1 MILNT
6 NLNET
11 SQKIMW
17 EESVHTCEHV
27 LYIMETTGINKIPL
41 EIFYGEKLKIIDFFS
56 EFGRIAY
63 ATKREKIKLQKK
75 EKPYKAIMVGCTDNH
90 KIYTHKL
97 YNPEN
102 KRVIISDVIKWE

>member
-11 SQKIMW
+11 SQKMLW

-27 LYIMETTGINKIPL
+27 LYMMETTGSNEIPL
-41 EIFYGEKLKIIDFFS
+41 EIFYGEKLKIIGLFS

-63 ATKREKIKLQKK
+63 AKKWKRLSDRRRKNL
-75 EKPYKAIMVGCTDNH
+75 
-90 KIYTHKL
+90 
-97 YNPEN
+97 
-102 KRVIISDVIKWE
+102 KRL